1 MKNLTLF
8 LAFFFCLIFESFS
21 QQNTPYFL
29 EIAAFKKAD
38 SLQMPPKNGVLFI
51 GSSSLRMWKDLET
64 TYKTYNSI
72 NRGFGGSNLE
82 QAIYYADDIIFP
94 YQPKQIVIY
103 SGENDIAE
111 GTSPEITFDRFKIL
125 FKLIRKKLPEV
136 FISYIS
142 VKPSVSRE
150 KLMPQMIFTNEL
162 IKGYLSAQ
170 AKTSFIDVFHPM
182 LQQNG
187 KPMNDIFLADNL
199 HMNSKGYEIWKKAIT
214 PFLIK

>member
-1 MKNLTLF
+1 MKNFILF
-8 LAFFFCLIFESFS
+8 TALFFCLIFESFS
-21 QQNTPYFL
+21 QQNTPYYL
-29 EIAAFKKAD
+29 EIETFKKAD
-38 SLQMPPKNGVLFI
+38 SLQMPLKNGILFV

-150 KLMPQMIFTNEL
+150 KWMPQMIYTNEL
-162 IKGYLSAQ
+162 IKSYLSAQ
-170 AKTSFIDVFHPM
+170 AKTSFIDVYHPM
-182 LQQNG
+182 LQPNG

>member
-1 MKNLTLF
+1 MKNFILF
-8 LAFFFCLIFESFS
+8 TALFFCLIFESFS
-21 QQNTPYFL
+21 QQNTPYYL
-29 EIAAFKKAD
+29 EIETFKKAD
-38 SLQMPPKNGVLFI
+38 SLQMPLKNGILFV

-150 KLMPQMIFTNEL
+150 KWMPQMIYTNEL
-162 IKGYLSAQ
+162 IKSYLSAQ
-170 AKTSFIDVFHPM
+170 AKTSFIDVYHPM
-182 LQQNG
+182 LQPNG

-199 HMNSKGYEIWKKAIT
+199 HMNSKGYEIWKKVIT